1 MQGPLAMQIAYVAGW
16 VLPLYKLIPDF
27 VGSAFGGRTAA
38 YVLTGSLIKSIPVA
52 WLGVR
57 ALSGARTDFAQLIG
71 AGLIFGSAG
80 DLLLDLVSLWPTS
93 FLIGLV
99 AFLAGHVCYCAAFFQ
114 QPRRFPAVAL
124 PLLLAPIGLVYILW
138 PHLPA
143 DMRIPVIAYASVIAT
158 MAVLAVS
165 LRTDAAAGVTT
176 AAARNAAL
184 GALVFVIS
192 DSILAI
198 DRFRSPLPLGKLCV
212 MLTYYAAQL
221 LTFASAKNVEEAVG
235 ARDAEKKQASYLQ
248 DNDAFLASQATQA
261 VDASSA
267 PASSGGARARKGKG
281 ASA

>member
-1 MQGPLAMQIAYVAGW
+1 MQEPLALQTAYVAGW
-16 VLPLYKLIPDF
+16 VLPLYNLVPDF

-38 YVLTGSLIKSIPVA
+38 YVLTGSLVKSIPVA
-52 WLGVR
+52 WLGFR
-57 ALSGARTDFAQLIG
+57 ALSGARSDFAQLIG

-165 LRTDAAAGVTT
+165 LRADAAAGVTT

-184 GALVFVIS
+184 GALVFVVS

-198 DRFRSPLPLGKLCV
+198 DRFRAALPLGKLLV

-221 LTFASAKNVEEAVG
+221 LTFASAQGVEAAIG
-235 ARDAEKKQASYLQ
+235 ARESDKKKESYLA
-248 DNDAFLASQATQA
+248 DNDAFLAAQASQTAEA
-261 VDASSA
+261 ASV
-267 PASSGGARARKGKG
+267 PTSSGATRSRKGKG
-281 ASA
+281 SN